1 MGVDVTHSK
10 ICILFT
16 VSTDVSS
23 EENNNQIS
31 LYNNKISTVYDIK
44 FNDLFKNFIWTWN
57 VDSKG
62 SIKLDIFNN
71 FERKRKFIDEEY

>member
-23 EENNNQIS
+23 EENDNQIS

-62 SIKLDIFNN
+62 SIKLDIFNK
-71 FERKRKFIDEEY
+71 FEQKRKFIDEEY